1 VLLIDFLIWEAF
13 YQFLAPQSH
22 GMICL
27 VRASF
32 VFSSHTHNKEQII
45 SMVEDQEVSQH
56 PDGEEPEQE
65 LSFMDVVGLFV
76 NQAAIALGA
85 APHPLTGSLRISF
98 EEAQYH
104 ISILDV
110 LKEKTKGNLTDEE
123 DSVLARLI
131 DELKL
136 AFVHAIRDPK
146 VREMAE
152 MSAQNDQQQ
161 ASRIVTPDGRP
172 ASAGDNGPRIIIP

>member
-1 VLLIDFLIWEAF
+1 MVDDQDVSKQHEEEEA
-13 YQFLAPQSH
+13 
-22 GMICL
+22 
-27 VRASF
+27 
-32 VFSSHTHNKEQII
+32 
-45 SMVEDQEVSQH
+45 
-56 PDGEEPEQE
+56 EQE
-65 LSFMDVVGLFV
+65 LGFMDIIGLFV

-104 ISILDV
+104 ISILEV
-110 LKEKTKGNLTDEE
+110 LKEKTAGNLSEEE
-123 DSVLARLI
+123 DRVLTRLI

-161 ASRIVTPDGRP
+161 TSRIVTPDGRP
-172 ASAGDNGPRIIIP
+172 ASTGDSGPRIIIP